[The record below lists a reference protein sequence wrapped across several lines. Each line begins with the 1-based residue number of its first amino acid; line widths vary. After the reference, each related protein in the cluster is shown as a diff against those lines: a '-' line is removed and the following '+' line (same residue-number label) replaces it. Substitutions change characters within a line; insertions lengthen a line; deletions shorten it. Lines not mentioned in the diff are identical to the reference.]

1 MINLLPRIRLGS
13 LHILKFTSH
22 PLFYQPLNFTHQN
35 SLPYYHIL
43 THTLSF
49 SISKFLSVR
58 YKPIIK
64 MDLDLK
70 ELEDTKLFE
79 YEQEIYNLLKGTL
92 QYPAKPEL
100 IGAKLAEDIVFV
112 CTTPLLNKDE
122 PCSIFYVWN
131 VVITL
136 SQYVPPDHPWQDSL
150 VQAVDSLRHREG
162 HMNGTDSALWKN
174 LPYLAIC
181 MREMREDGLDI
192 DYSEG
197 LTQEESKTITE
208 AEMNKWKNQ
217 NSFNARLTGPE
228 WAPWLN
234 FPIWQLRSALEEPPL
249 KGPVQEC
256 RVWIATE
263 WLIRCAEKLL
273 EYQGSGQGPLN
284 VLKTGSL
291 CSEDIPQLGIS
302 RWEFWKKR
310 LGEFA
315 ANAESFEFE
324 GVILERISESLK
336 RMEAAQKKADEEK
349 AVQEKEVQ
357 EKAIEEKAT
366 EGKE

>member
-1 MINLLPRIRLGS
+1 MEPDLTGFEDGKFCDYQLDTYRL
-13 LHILKFTSH
+13 
-22 PLFYQPLNFTHQN
+22 
-35 SLPYYHIL
+35 
-43 THTLSF
+43 
-49 SISKFLSVR
+49 
-58 YKPIIK
+58 IK
-64 MDLDLK
+64 V
-70 ELEDTKLFE
+70 
-79 YEQEIYNLLKGTL
+79 NL
-92 QYPAKPEL
+92 QYPAEPKY
-100 IGAKLAEDIVFV
+100 IAAKLVEDIVFL
-112 CTTPLLNKDE
+112 CTTPRLNGENACD
-122 PCSIFYVWN
+122 IFFVWD
-131 VVITL
+131 VIIQM
-136 SQYVPPDHPWQDSL
+136 SRYIPPDHPWQDSL
-150 VQAVDSLRHREG
+150 VQAVDNLRHREG
-162 HMNGTDSALWKN
+162 SINGPNTGVWKH
-174 LPYLAIC
+174 LPDLAMC
-181 MREMREDGLDI
+181 MRENWEDGLDI

-197 LTQEESKTITE
+197 LTQEESVTITE

-217 NSFNARLTGPE
+217 NSFAARLTRPD

-234 FPIWQLRSALEEPPL
+234 LPIWQLRSALEEPPL

-263 WLIRCAEKLL
+263 WLIRCTEKLL

-291 CSEDIPQLGIS
+291 CSEDIPQLGTS

-324 GVILERISESLK
+324 GVILERISETLK
-336 RMEAAQKKADEEK
+336 RMEAAQKKTDEEK